1 MKNRTFGDSFKNALD
16 GIVYVIKAERNM
28 KIHIAAALVVIL
40 LSINYKLDKIETVF
54 VCIAIGLVL
63 ICELLN
69 TAIEVLV
76 DMVMESFHPK
86 AKIVKDVAAG
96 GVLMSAILSVVIGYI
111 IFIDRVAGDTVKAIG
126 FLRNLDM
133 RISIAI
139 LTGAIVF
146 MVIIAAAFKK
156 KVSIKSSWDTIIA
169 FIISAS
175 AMAVLLWNVNVK
187 NSILFFGICM
197 LVVISRFKKKMQN
210 VYEILLGAVPAFLIV
225 LIIYQAV
232 CGKK

>member
-1 MKNRTFGDSFKNALD
+1 MKNRTLGDSFKNALE
-16 GIVYVIKAERNM
+16 GIFYVIKAERNM
-28 KIHIAAALVVIL
+28 KIHIASALVVIL

-54 VCIAIGLVL
+54 VCVAIGLVL
-63 ICELLN
+63 VCELLN

-111 IFIDRVAGDTVKAIG
+111 IFIDRVAIDTGYAVG
-126 FLRNLDM
+126 FLRNLDI
-133 RISIAI
+133 RISIAV
-139 LTGAIVF
+139 LTGAIVLL
-146 MVIIAAAFKK
+146 VIIAAAFKK
-156 KVSIKSSWDTIIA
+156 KVSMKSGWDTAIA
-169 FIISAS
+169 FIVSAA
-175 AMAVLLWNVNVK
+175 AMAVLLWNGNVK

-197 LVVISRFKKKMQN
+197 LIVISRFKKKMQN
-210 VYEILLGAVPAFLIV
+210 FYGILLGAVPAFLIV

-232 CGKK
+232 CANK